1 MKFTLLIPT
10 INEIDG
16 MRVIMPRIKRDWC
29 DQIIILDGRSTD
41 GTIEYAREQGF
52 LTVIQ
57 QESGLRHG
65 YMEAMPYV
73 TGDVLITFS
82 PDGNSV
88 PELIPPLIEKMRQGH
103 DMVIVSRYAEG
114 AKSEDDDYL
123 TSFGNWLFNKLINL
137 FFHAKYTDAMVIF
150 RAYRTNLVYELNLDK
165 DSSYRPEKWFDT
177 KVSWEP
183 LLSIRGAKQ
192 RLKIAEIPGDEPP
205 RIGGKRKLLPF
216 RWGATFLMQI
226 FIEFFSWR

>member
-1 MKFTLLIPT
+1 
-10 INEIDG
+10 
-16 MRVIMPRIKRDWC
+16 
-29 DQIIILDGRSTD
+29 
-41 GTIEYAREQGF
+41 
-52 LTVIQ
+52 
-57 QESGLRHG
+57 
-65 YMEAMPYV
+65 
-73 TGDVLITFS
+73 
-82 PDGNSV
+82 
-88 PELIPPLIEKMRQGH
+88 MRQGH

-123 TSFGNWLFNKLINL
+123 TSFGNWMFNKLINL
-137 FFHAKYTDAMVIF
+137 FFQAKYTDAMVIF
-150 RAYRTNLVYELNLDK
+150 RAYRTDLIYKLNLDK
-165 DSSYRPEKWFDT
+165 DSSYRQEKWFGT

-183 LLSIRGAKQ
+183 LLSIRCAKQ